1 MKIQEGDRL
10 EEISLPTI
18 KGTHFSTQELHHKR
32 HLLTFYRFASC
43 PLCNLRIH
51 QFIKRY
57 DELNKDFTMVA
68 IFHSSSENLNRHM
81 TRHQA
86 PFPILADKDLHYFKK
101 YHVQRSFFIFLTSQ
115 LTRGLRIW
123 SAMLQG
129 FIPFRIKG
137 SLSILPVDVLV
148 NEKGVVE
155 KVKYGK
161 DIGDH
166 MSFEEIK
173 EFANKPV
180 ETP

>member
-1 MKIQEGDRL
+1 MRSKIMKIQEGDHL

-32 HLLTFYRFASC
+32 YLLTFYRFASC

-101 YHVQRSFFIFLTSQ
+101 YQVDNFPIIVSVAINSP
-115 LTRGLRIW
+115 
-123 SAMLQG
+123 AYDADLQEG
-129 FIPFRIKG
+129 DI
-137 SLSILPVDVLV
+137 VL
-148 NEKGVVE
+148 
-155 KVKYGK
+155 
-161 DIGDH
+161 
-166 MSFEEIK
+166 EINNLK
-173 EFANKPV
+173 AD
-180 ETP
+180 